1 VVVSGGCVVLWLSEG
16 SFEVFALMTQLG
28 NPSSPSL
35 VVFFARKGKDLRGD
49 TSECARHIRVM
60 GQYHMG
66 KAAASTSAEASAS
79 VATPRSHEGVGGE
92 KTTEP
97 SESNKKVKKNNSSDD
112 EEKETPSNNDVLLTR
127 LLTELPEVF
136 EKEFL
141 PLLHPNDLAM
151 LMRVGHDARKV
162 VVASGLPRAGAT
174 AELPLMVVGF
184 CQSVEVLAW
193 GKYNECPWNEMTF
206 AFCCLVGGMEV
217 VLWARERGIP
227 WDADAISFAAAAGR
241 LDVLQYLRAGGCPWH
256 EGCIQNAALNDQLE
270 LLAWLKVGLYKL
282 NPVDPY
288 LESTWF
294 PLEPSM

>member
-1 VVVSGGCVVLWLSEG
+1 
-16 SFEVFALMTQLG
+16 
-28 NPSSPSL
+28 
-35 VVFFARKGKDLRGD
+35 
-49 TSECARHIRVM
+49 M

-184 CQSVEVLAW
+184 CQVQRVSLERNDFCLLLSRGGDGGGAVGEGAGHSVGRRCDLFRRRGRAFGRAPV
-193 GKYNECPWNEMTF
+193 F
-206 AFCCLVGGMEV
+206 ARGGMPV
-217 VLWARERGIP
+217 AR
-227 WDADAISFAAAAGR
+227 
-241 LDVLQYLRAGGCPWH
+241 
-256 EGCIQNAALNDQLE
+256 
-270 LLAWLKVGLYKL
+270 GLYSERRAQR
-282 NPVDPY
+282 PVGVARVAQGGAVQI
-288 LESTWF
+288 ES
-294 PLEPSM
+294 S